1 MTDSSANAEFG
12 SFRRAATW
20 QNLFSRFD
28 TCITL
33 IAIAE
38 ATGVILAA
46 YAAKWLYLNL
56 FLHVEQ
62 PEWPYLVPAGL
73 LALIQYL
80 FLKQA
85 GLYDVAAIKDPTV
98 SYGKLWGALA
108 TSFLVLL
115 GILFVLKFADWY
127 SRGWFLTWFALSGV
141 ILIAVRISA
150 MARVREQIANGR
162 LFQRVA
168 LYGSPE
174 YVNAIKSEAQKADHS
189 LAIESFY
196 ISEPAE
202 ADQSTLAASRN
213 LVDLKSAITRG
224 KFDSVIICLPA
235 SEGAGIHESVRELA
249 SFSTDLLLCTDL
261 NPFPVTVQGGRTF
274 GKLRTS
280 IVNLVPLSERNRLLK
295 SMIDFVV
302 AGIALALLAPLLALI
317 ALAIKLDS
325 PGPVFFRQRRYG
337 QNNAVFRIFK
347 FRTMTVAED
356 GEKVQQAQRNDARVT
371 RIGWF
376 LRRTSLD
383 ELPQLINVLKG
394 EMSVVGPRPHALAH
408 DVLFEQQL
416 DHFAQRRR
424 VLPGLTGWAQVNGH
438 RGETRTEKDIL
449 NRLQYD
455 LYYIDNWS
463 IWLDLEIMVRTMLV
477 LTRGAY

>member
-1 MTDSSANAEFG
+1 MTDSSANATYG
-12 SFRRAATW
+12 SFRRSVSW
-20 QNLFSRFD
+20 QNLFSKFD
-28 TCITL
+28 TCIAF

-38 ATGVILAA
+38 AAGVVLAA
-46 YAAKWLYLNL
+46 YTAKWLYLNL

-62 PEWPYLVPAGL
+62 PEWPYLAPAVL

-80 FLKQA
+80 VLKQA
-85 GLYDVAAIKDPTV
+85 GLYDVGTIKDPTV

-127 SRGWFLTWFALSGV
+127 SRGWFLTWFALSGTM
-141 ILIAVRISA
+141 LIALRILA
-150 MARVREQIANGR
+150 MVRVREHIANGS

-168 LYGSPE
+168 LYGSPD
-174 YVNAIKSEAQKADHS
+174 YVNAIKSEAQDADHS

-196 ISEPAE
+196 ISEPSEAE
-202 ADQSTLAASRN
+202 QAPSATTRSL
-213 LVDLKSAITRG
+213 LDLKGAIAHR
-224 KFDSVIICLPA
+224 KFDTVIICLPA
-235 SEGAGIHESVRELA
+235 SEAAGIHESVRELA

-261 NPFPVTVQGGRTF
+261 NPFPVTVRGGRTF

-295 SMIDFVV
+295 SLLDFVV
-302 AGIALALLAPLLALI
+302 AGIALTLLAPLLALI

-356 GEKVQQAQRNDARVT
+356 GENVQQAQRNDARVT

-408 DVLFEQQL
+408 DTLFEQQL
-416 DHFAQRRR
+416 DHFSQRRR

-463 IWLDLEIMVRTMLV
+463 IWLDIEIMVRTILV
-477 LTRGAY
+477 LFRGAY